1 MINTTEEVQLAF
13 DKALRDANKL
23 KHEYITLE
31 HLAFAMLCVEEFSKS
46 IENIGINVDD
56 CKTNLEN
63 YLVNECEDIVVDSI
77 AKVKR
82 TRAVERVMQRS
93 FAQSLFSNRD
103 KVGLS
108 DILLSL
114 LHEKNCFA
122 VYFLLQAGIT
132 KEKIA
137 EHLFGDLLDGEFNFD
152 GSALE
157 KYADNL
163 TELAIENKIDPV
175 IGRSEELES
184 ISLALGRRTK
194 NNVLLVG
201 DPGVGKTAI
210 AEGLAHKIN
219 NKEVPEFLYDYEVY
233 SLRIPSLLAGTR
245 YRGEF
250 EERMEHLLEEL
261 DQKEKLVLYIDE
273 AHMINGAGAGNSENP
288 NDLANILKPA
298 LAKGKIKII
307 ASTTWEEY
315 RKYFEKDSALM
326 RRFQR
331 LTVDEPDESTTYD
344 ILLGIKKYYEDFH
357 QVKIRKTALQSAIKL
372 TVKYQQNKK
381 LPDKAIDIL
390 DQACARF
397 KLSKTDEKKLV
408 RPSNIEFE
416 MAKIMKMPLETV
428 QEKETDTLANLE
440 INIKSKVYGQDAAI
454 ETIVDRICVARAGL
468 KAKNKPIGSF
478 VFMGPTGT
486 GKTETA
492 KQLSEN
498 LGIPLI
504 RFDMSE
510 FQESHSVSKLI
521 GSPPGYVGYNEG
533 SGKLINKLEENPNCV
548 LLLDEIEKAHP
559 DVSQILLQIMD
570 NGKVT
575 GSNGKEVDVSN
586 CVLIL
591 TTNLGAVDTEKN
603 TIGFGDQKNKVYK
616 KDAFKKYFQPEF
628 RNRID
633 KVIVFNY
640 LEKPVIRNIVDKFIT
655 EVKTFVES
663 KDITI
668 IVEDSATE
676 FLIDNGYDREMGA
689 RPLSRVID
697 EKIKTPLSK
706 QMLFGELKNGGTVY
720 VSAAD
725 DIKLKFEAADAI

>member
-428 QEKETDTLANLE
+428 QEKESDTLANLE
-440 INIKSKVYGQDAAI
+440 INIKSKVYGQDAAV

>member
-163 TELAIENKIDPV
+163 TELALENKIDPV

-428 QEKETDTLANLE
+428 QEKESDTLANLE
-440 INIKSKVYGQDAAI
+440 INIKSKVYGQDAAV

-603 TIGFGDQKNKVYK
+603 TIGFGDPKNKVYK